1 MVPFVGTSVP
11 MSRFEMDITSY
22 RTSEIYSLTVPP
34 STKTSG
40 CLLKQY
46 YKKDAKRLW
55 SFHSL
60 RFYNDGLYPINP
72 LRVRD
77 HPIVSED
84 SLLEC
89 ASFLLRTFAYL
100 EIDRSKIGDLLV
112 KVKNDEKLKRKLKL
126 SADGFNTFSELKPL
140 INKKGSHTTIFNTLS
155 ELEEK
160 EEVDFFKDDR
170 KNKEKTEANSAR
182 CWEERILFKDKE
194 T

>member
-1 MVPFVGTSVP
+1 MEPFVGTSVP

-22 RTSEIYSLTVPP
+22 RTSEIYSLTIPP

-55 SFHSL
+55 SFPSL

-72 LRVRD
+72 LRARD

-89 ASFLLRTFAYL
+89 ASFLLRTFVYL

-112 KVKNDEKLKRKLKL
+112 KVKSDKKLKRKLKL
-126 SADGFNTFSELKPL
+126 SADGFNTFSELKSL
-140 INKKGSHTTIFNTLS
+140 INKKEAILSSSTRCQNLKKRKKLISSNTI
-155 ELEEK
+155 EK
-160 EEVDFFKDDR
+160 QGE
-170 KNKEKTEANSAR
+170 N
-182 CWEERILFKDKE
+182 
-194 T
+194 